1 MATAPRVQTLAE
13 AMRDLDPAYSASR
26 DVVAKRQQA
35 LPGKYDAQRA
45 GIYAERGEGFNTINN
60 QATGRGASFSG
71 IPQDEQARYLSTKF
85 LPGLQQADFQQNEED
100 LNLQGQLAG
109 IDKEQRLGAQGR
121 VDKQQS
127 DLNAW
132 NQMIAQQEFQ
142 AREAEKQR
150 QFQAAQAAEQRK
162 FTASQSAIARA
173 HAASLRRGAAGAR
186 APRKLSPFQSA
197 MNVIAAGVGGQ
208 DQGVSV
214 NTFQMAREAY
224 RQAGGDTHKFAQE
237 FWKFVP
243 QSQRGGNRWK
253 AYYYG

>member
-13 AMRDLDPAYSASR
+13 AMRDLDPAYASSR
-26 DVVAKRQQA
+26 DMIAKRQQA
-35 LPGKYDAQRA
+35 LPAKYDAQRA
-45 GIYAERGEGFNTINN
+45 GIYAARGEGFNTINN

-150 QFQAAQAAEQRK
+150 QFQERQAAAERSFK
-162 FTASQSAIARA
+162 ASQSALARA
-173 HAASLRRGAAGAR
+173 AN

-224 RQAGGDTHKFAQE
+224 RQAGGDTRQFASE

-243 QSQRGGNRWK
+243 KSRQRDDGDNGWR

>member
-13 AMRDLDPAYSASR
+13 AMRDLDPAYAASR
-26 DVVAKRQQA
+26 DIVTKRQQA

-45 GIYAERGEGFNTINN
+45 GIYAARGEGFNTINN

-162 FTASQSAIARA
+162 FTAAQSAIARA
-173 HAASLRRGAAGAR
+173 HAASLR

-197 MNVIAAGVGGQ
+197 MNVIAAGVGGR

-224 RQAGGDTHKFAQE
+224 RQAGGDTRQFASE

-243 QSQRGGNRWK
+243 KSRQRDDGANGWR

>member
-13 AMRDLDPAYSASR
+13 AMRDLDPAYASSR
-26 DVVAKRQQA
+26 DMIAKRQQA
-35 LPGKYDAQRA
+35 LPAKYDAQRA
-45 GIYAERGEGFNTINN
+45 GIYAARGEGFNTINN

-142 AREAEKQR
+142 AREAEKRR
-150 QFQAAQAAEQRK
+150 QFEERQAAAERN
-162 FTASQSAIARA
+162 FRASQSALARA
-173 HAASLRRGAAGAR
+173 AS

-197 MNVIAAGVGGQ
+197 MNVIAAGAGGR

-224 RQAGGDTHKFAQE
+224 RQAEGDTRQFASE

-243 QSQRGGNRWK
+243 KSRQRDDGANGWR

>member
-13 AMRDLDPAYSASR
+13 AMRDLDPAYASSR
-26 DVVAKRQQA
+26 DMIAKKQQA
-35 LPGKYDAQRA
+35 LPAKYDAQRA
-45 GIYAERGEGFNTINN
+45 GIYAARGEGFNTINN

-150 QFQAAQAAEQRK
+150 QFQERQAAAERS
-162 FTASQSAIARA
+162 FRASQSALARA
-173 HAASLRRGAAGAR
+173 AN

-197 MNVIAAGVGGQ
+197 MNVIAAGVGGR

-224 RQAGGDTHKFAQE
+224 RQAGGDTRQFASE

-243 QSQRGGNRWK
+243 KSRQRDDGANGWR

>member
-13 AMRDLDPAYSASR
+13 AMRDLDPAYASSR
-26 DVVAKRQQA
+26 DMITKRQQA
-35 LPGKYDAQRA
+35 LPAKYDAQRA
-45 GIYAERGEGFNTINN
+45 GIYAARGEGFNTINN

-150 QFQAAQAAEQRK
+150 QFQERQAAAERS
-162 FTASQSAIARA
+162 FRASQSALA
-173 HAASLRRGAAGAR
+173 GAAN

-224 RQAGGDTHKFAQE
+224 RQAGGDTRQFASE

-243 QSQRGGNRWK
+243 KSRQRDDGANGWR

>member
-13 AMRDLDPAYSASR
+13 AMRDLDPAYASSR
-26 DVVAKRQQA
+26 DMIAKRQQA
-35 LPGKYDAQRA
+35 LPAKYDAQRA
-45 GIYAERGEGFNTINN
+45 GIYAARGEGFNTINN

-150 QFQAAQAAEQRK
+150 QFQERQAAAERS
-162 FTASQSAIARA
+162 FRASQSALARA
-173 HAASLRRGAAGAR
+173 AN

-197 MNVIAAGVGGQ
+197 MNVIAAGVGGR

-224 RQAGGDTHKFAQE
+224 RQAGGDTRQFASE

-243 QSQRGGNRWK
+243 KSRQRDDGANGWR

>member
-13 AMRDLDPAYSASR
+13 AMRDLDPAYASSR
-26 DVVAKRQQA
+26 DMIAKRQQA
-35 LPGKYDAQRA
+35 LPAKYDAQRA
-45 GIYAERGEGFNTINN
+45 GIYAARGEGFNTINN

-150 QFQAAQAAEQRK
+150 QFQERQAAAERS
-162 FTASQSAIARA
+162 FRASQSALARA
-173 HAASLRRGAAGAR
+173 AN

-197 MNVIAAGVGGQ
+197 MNVIAAGAGGQ

-224 RQAGGDTHKFAQE
+224 RQAGGDTRQFASE

-243 QSQRGGNRWK
+243 KSRQRDDGANGWR

>member
-13 AMRDLDPAYSASR
+13 AMRDLDPAYASSR
-26 DVVAKRQQA
+26 DMIAKRQQA
-35 LPGKYDAQRA
+35 LPAKYDAQRA
-45 GIYAERGEGFNTINN
+45 GIYAARGEGFNTINN

-109 IDKEQRLGAQGR
+109 IDKEQRLGAQSR

-150 QFQAAQAAEQRK
+150 QFQEREAAAERS
-162 FTASQSAIARA
+162 FRASQSALARA
-173 HAASLRRGAAGAR
+173 AN
-186 APRKLSPFQSA
+186 APKKLSPFQSA

-224 RQAGGDTHKFAQE
+224 RQAGGDTRQFASE

-243 QSQRGGNRWK
+243 KSRQRDDGANGWR

>member
-13 AMRDLDPAYSASR
+13 AMRDLDPAYAASR
-26 DVVAKRQQA
+26 DVVTKRQQA

-45 GIYAERGEGFNTINN
+45 GIYAARGEGFNTINN

-132 NQMIAQQEFQ
+132 NQMVAQQEFQ

-150 QFQAAQAAEQRK
+150 QFQERQAAAERN
-162 FTASQSAIARA
+162 FSASQSALTRA
-173 HAASLRRGAAGAR
+173 AN

-224 RQAGGDTHKFAQE
+224 RQAGGDTRQFASE

-243 QSQRGGNRWK
+243 KSRQRDDGEGGWR

>member
-13 AMRDLDPAYSASR
+13 AMRDLDPAYAASR
-26 DVVAKRQQA
+26 DIVAKRQQA

-45 GIYAERGEGFNTINN
+45 GIYAARGEGFNTINN

-109 IDKEQRLGAQGR
+109 IDKEQRLGAQSR

-127 DLNAW
+127 DLNSW

-142 AREAEKQR
+142 AKEAEKQR
-150 QFQAAQAAEQRK
+150 QFQERQAIAQRS
-162 FTASQSAIARA
+162 FTASQNALARA
-173 HAASLRRGAAGAR
+173 AK
-186 APRKLSPFQSA
+186 APKKLSPYESA
-197 MNVIAAGVGGQ
+197 MSVIGAAASKG
-208 DQGVSV
+208 GVSSNV
-214 NTFQMAREAY
+214 FQLARDAY
-224 RQAGGDTHKFAQE
+224 RLAGGNTHQFAKE
-237 FWKFVP
+237 FWKYVP
-243 QSQRGGNRWK
+243 EEAQNDFNSKGWK
-253 AYYYG
+253 YYYG

>member
-13 AMRDLDPAYSASR
+13 AMRDLDPAYAASR
-26 DVVAKRQQA
+26 DMVAKRQQA

-45 GIYAERGEGFNTINN
+45 GIYAARGEGFNTINN

-109 IDKEQRLGAQGR
+109 IDKEQRLGAQSR

-127 DLNAW
+127 DLNSW

-142 AREAEKQR
+142 ARESEKQR
-150 QFQAAQAAEQRK
+150 QFQERQAAAQRS
-162 FTASQSAIARA
+162 FTASQNALARA
-173 HAASLRRGAAGAR
+173 SK
-186 APRKLSPFQSA
+186 APKKLSPYESA
-197 MNVIAAGVGGQ
+197 MSIIGAAASKG
-208 DQGVSV
+208 GVSA
-214 NTFQMAREAY
+214 NAFQLARDAY
-224 RQAGGDTHKFAQE
+224 RLAGGDTHQFAKE
-237 FWKFVP
+237 FWKYVP
-243 QSQRGGNRWK
+243 EEAQKDFNSKGWK
-253 AYYYG
+253 YYYG

>member
-13 AMRDLDPAYSASR
+13 AMRDLDPAYAASR
-26 DVVAKRQQA
+26 DVVTKRQQA

-45 GIYAERGEGFNTINN
+45 GIYAARGEGFNTINN
-60 QATGRGASFSG
+60 QATGRGGSFSG

-109 IDKEQRLGAQGR
+109 IDKEQRLGAQSR

-132 NQMIAQQEFQ
+132 NQMVAQQEFQ

-150 QFQAAQAAEQRK
+150 QCENIRSKYARSVCCAAAEQYARDAK
-162 FTASQSAIARA
+162 RQRSKAS
-173 HAASLRRGAAGAR
+173 
-186 APRKLSPFQSA
+186 
-197 MNVIAAGVGGQ
+197 
-208 DQGVSV
+208 
-214 NTFQMAREAY
+214 
-224 RQAGGDTHKFAQE
+224 
-237 FWKFVP
+237 
-243 QSQRGGNRWK
+243 
-253 AYYYG
+253 

>member
-13 AMRDLDPAYSASR
+13 AMRDLDPAYASSR
-26 DVVAKRQQA
+26 DMIAKRQQA
-35 LPGKYDAQRA
+35 LPAKYDAQRA
-45 GIYAERGEGFNTINN
+45 GIYAARGEGFNTINN

-150 QFQAAQAAEQRK
+150 QFQERQAAAERS
-162 FTASQSAIARA
+162 FRASQSALA
-173 HAASLRRGAAGAR
+173 GAAN

-224 RQAGGDTHKFAQE
+224 RQAGGDTRQFASE

-243 QSQRGGNRWK
+243 KSRQRDDGADGWR